1 MNSLDEID
9 PFDSSCNTQ
18 GWDICIECRD
28 DAYFPTPAHLR
39 HAEEHIAKLDA
50 AWLNRTSTRVA
61 SPPPR
66 VASPQPMSPS
76 SNRSPSPSSPTL
88 LGLGNLHV
96 HNGSTIRGSS
106 RDTTVRSR
114 SASPVFGEKRSSSQI
129 ATPRCPSTPSLQP
142 RPPPNPSSI
151 IHLAF
156 PSSPSSNP
164 HTTTQIL
171 NMLAFLSR
179 YADPQNY
186 THVPQN
192 GNVSASKRRGSLS
205 ATLSS
210 SSLSSSSYYQPQP
223 PVLYSRPLKILLHSI
238 DGYTETSV
246 LGLSYI
252 MRNKRYSLPEAY
264 LELQIERSRSFFV
277 CSGDLGVLRR
287 VESSLSSADN
297 ERRREEI
304 VARREKER
312 VAAVAAEVRNA
323 QAEGHVIATRNP
335 KVTGGTPNLST
346 NGDSIVPEQSNDTTG
361 AAVVAT
367 SSIPSGSPNVNGTAT
382 GSNATANRWGKWGP
396 SSWKSGSLSLVTPV
410 FGVGLS
416 SMASAAAGALADP
429 ISQFGPSS
437 APTGSVP
444 STPAANS
451 SKPLPAPG
459 RARALTTPISMPSRV
474 DHNAWFTD
482 PRFEGSFPSRV
493 LPFLYLGN
501 L

>member
-1 MNSLDEID
+1 MTEID
-9 PFDSSCNTQ
+9 PFDSSWNPQ

-39 HAEEHIAKLDA
+39 HAEEHIARLDA
-50 AWLNRTSTRVA
+50 AWLNRNSPSRVA

-66 VASPQPMSPS
+66 VASPQPMSS
-76 SNRSPSPSSPTL
+76 SNRSPSPMSPTL
-88 LGLGNLHV
+88 LGLSNLHV
-96 HNGSTIRGSS
+96 HNGSTLRGSS
-106 RDTTVRSR
+106 RDTLIRSR

-129 ATPRCPSTPSLQP
+129 ATPRCPSTPSIQP

-164 HTTTQIL
+164 HTTTQVL

-186 THVPQN
+186 TQVPQN

-205 ATLSS
+205 VTLSS
-210 SSLSSSSYYQPQP
+210 SSSSLTSSYYYQPQP
-223 PVLYSRPLKILLHSI
+223 PMLYSRPLKILLHSI

-246 LGLSYI
+246 LGLSYL

-277 CSGDLGVLRR
+277 CPGDLGVLRR

-297 ERRREEI
+297 ERRREEKL
-304 VARREKER
+304 ARREKER
-312 VAAVAAEVRNA
+312 AAAVAAEARNA
-323 QAEGHVIATRNP
+323 QAEGHVITTRNP
-335 KVTGGTPNLST
+335 KLAGDTPNSSAK
-346 NGDSIVPEQSNDTTG
+346 GDGIVPELSNDTASPT
-361 AAVVAT
+361 T
-367 SSIPSGSPNVNGTAT
+367 PLSSNPDARGNAN
-382 GSNATANRWGKWGP
+382 GSNNTANRWGKWGP

-416 SMASAAAGALADP
+416 TMASAAAGALAEP

-437 APTGSVP
+437 AQTGSVP
-444 STPAANS
+444 STPAAS
-451 SKPLPAPG
+451 DSKPLPAPG
-459 RARALTTPISMPSRV
+459 RARALTAPISMPSRI

-482 PRFEGSFPSRV
+482 PRFDGSFPSRV
-493 LPFLYLGN
+493 LPHLYLGN